1 MDSHNGQTIESPSS
15 IKGTIIPSLIQF
27 GHLVNPLMTL
37 FQNYNIYCGVS
48 WYLFRHQLFTL
59 NKNEIIVF
67 FLTLRIM
74 KVLHID
80 DSPEICA
87 LYSDMFTVDHHSVRS
102 VNSGKEGLELVLKN
116 NYDLILLDM
125 CMPKYSGFDFLL
137 DLKHR
142 RPSELSKVV
151 VVSALEMNSIQEQE
165 LLDLGIR
172 SILRK
177 PISLDSLLSQIE
189 QAVSF

>member
-1 MDSHNGQTIESPSS
+1 M
-15 IKGTIIPSLIQF
+15 
-27 GHLVNPLMTL
+27 
-37 FQNYNIYCGVS
+37 
-48 WYLFRHQLFTL
+48 
-59 NKNEIIVF
+59 
-67 FLTLRIM
+67 RI
-74 KVLHID
+74 LHID
-80 DSPEICA
+80 DAPEISQVFA
-87 LYSDMFTVDHHSVRS
+87 DILATKNHDFDSISD
-102 VNSGKEGLELVLKN
+102 GKAGLELAVYKD
-116 NYDLILLDM
+116 YDLILLDM

-177 PISLDSLLSQIE
+177 PISVESLLSQIE